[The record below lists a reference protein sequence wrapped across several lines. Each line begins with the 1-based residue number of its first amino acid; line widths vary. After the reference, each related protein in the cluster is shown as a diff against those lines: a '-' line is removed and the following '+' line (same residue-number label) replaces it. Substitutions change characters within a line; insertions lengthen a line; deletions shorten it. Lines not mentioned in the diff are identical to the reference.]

1 MEREREGRGDNIK
14 AKEEEGREEKKRK
27 EEEGGSTSYL
37 FAYSVAMGEPHDG
50 LSDGSA

>member
-27 EEEGGSTSYL
+27 EEEGWVYL
-37 FAYSVAMGEPHDG
+37 LSLCIFCCDG
-50 LSDGSA
+50 RTT